1 MKLSLEHRE
10 EHLQSKKDISR
21 IERQCGDKDQGV
33 EEDEDGDDEY
43 WREEEMRR
51 TRVRVSDERARLEWL
66 ATWNMGHQSTLIY
79 SQSQMGTGGRRRW
92 RRRWFTKSE
101 GGKQL
106 EKFSKWVTLTHSS
119 AELVEVTRAWKDSYT
134 IHTYC
139 HCNFF
144 DAHKITAIS
153 RASSKRLDVR
163 NWTFLMR
170 RLCCSGSQSNWHNC
184 KLPPN
189 HP

>member
-1 MKLSLEHRE
+1 MGAEKWNCLWSIERK
-10 EHLQSKKDISR
+10 HLQSKKDITR

-33 EEDEDGDDEY
+33 EEDEDGEDEY

-66 ATWNMGHQSTLIY
+66 ATWNMGDQSTLIY

-106 EKFSKWVTLTHSS
+106 EKFSKWVTLTHSR
-119 AELVEVTRAWKDSYT
+119 ADLVEVTRTWKYSYT
-134 IHTYC
+134 IHIYC
-139 HCNFF
+139 KGIMILRLTKNCYF
-144 DAHKITAIS
+144 
-153 RASSKRLDVR
+153 SSFIQKAWCEKLDIF
-163 NWTFLMR
+163 NEETLLQWLAE
-170 RLCCSGSQSNWHNC
+170 
-184 KLPPN
+184 
-189 HP
+189 